1 MISIDFTNETDLEI
15 DDILNDYKKIAKI
28 TQKKVNKRGNF
39 EVSVTIVDQDTIQ
52 EINKTYRNI
61 DRPTDVISF
70 AFLDNEDLKQIKGIP
85 TLLGDIYI
93 CKEITI
99 KQKEEYGHSLRRE
112 LAFLFTHGL
121 LHLFGYDHV
130 NNKEEETIMFALQEE
145 ILNEVNIKR
154 RENDEK

>member
-15 DDILNDYKKIAKI
+15 NELIKDYNKIAKV
-28 TQKKVNKRGNF
+28 TQKKVDRRGKF
-39 EVSVTIVDQDTIQ
+39 ELSVTIVDIETIH
-52 EINKTYRNI
+52 EINKTYRDI

-70 AFLDNEDLKQIKGIP
+70 AFMDSDELVQIKGVP
-85 TLLGDIYI
+85 LLLGDIYI
-93 CKEITI
+93 CKEIAI
-99 KQKEEYGHSLRRE
+99 KQSEEYNHSLRRE

-130 NNKEEETIMFALQEE
+130 NNEEEEKLMFSLQDE

-154 RENDEK
+154 GE

>member
-1 MISIDFTNETDLEI
+1 MISIDFTNETDLLM
-15 DDILNDYKKIAKI
+15 DDILKDYLKIAKI

-39 EVSVTIVDQDTIQ
+39 EVSVTIVDQKTIQ

-61 DRPTDVISF
+61 DHPTDVISF
-70 AFLDNEDLKQIKGIP
+70 AFLDHEDLKQIKGIP
-85 TLLGDIYI
+85 ILLGDIYI
-93 CKEITI
+93 CKEIAI
-99 KQKEEYGHSLRRE
+99 KQKDEYCHSLRRE

-130 NNKEEETIMFALQEE
+130 NSKEEENIMFSLQDE

-154 RENDEK
+154 RRL